1 MSILAF
7 NIARRYF
14 LSSKGQSFINI
25 IAIFSMLAIAV
36 ATFLLFFVLSVFNG
50 LSSLIMGVHS
60 SFDPE
65 IQISHAREKVFDVNP
80 DFLNRIKNIEGVDI
94 VTEIIEEDA
103 FANYESSQKVVRLK
117 GVSANIKERSSILDA
132 VVDGTTKLED
142 DNSYYAILGRGIQY
156 GLNVSMSDQFHSI
169 QLWYPKRKKK
179 LVKEDNSSFNQIYVR
194 PSGVFEIERQYDE
207 KYVIVAIGLAE
218 QLFDFKGQ
226 RTALEIT
233 VKEGVPFDVVAEKLK
248 EELGLDYKVK
258 TREELHEV
266 LFKAIKIEKLATYMI
281 FVFILLVASLN
292 IFLTL
297 SMLVISKKR
306 DIANMYSIGA
316 STSFVRQIFLWE
328 GGLIGLVGSGTGFL
342 LAVLFCYL
350 QQEIGIIGM
359 SVDSALVDAMPVKM
373 ELFDALFTVFTTV
386 GITVLISIYPAIKA
400 SRVQIKNEI

>member
-117 GVSANIKERSSILDA
+117 GVSANIKERTSILDA

-226 RTALEIT
+226 RTALEIS
-233 VKEGVPFDVVAEKLK
+233 VKKGVAFDAVAEKLK
-248 EELGLDYKVK
+248 EELGLDYTVK

-281 FVFILLVASLN
+281 FVFIL
-292 IFLTL
+292 
-297 SMLVISKKR
+297 
-306 DIANMYSIGA
+306 
-316 STSFVRQIFLWE
+316 
-328 GGLIGLVGSGTGFL
+328 
-342 LAVLFCYL
+342 
-350 QQEIGIIGM
+350 
-359 SVDSALVDAMPVKM
+359 
-373 ELFDALFTVFTTV
+373 
-386 GITVLISIYPAIKA
+386 
-400 SRVQIKNEI
+400 